1 MPLDPEQMMEW
12 LAEKDEEIER
22 LRTVV
27 GYFRPEVL
35 FMALNMEMELRNNDH
50 RPGWK
55 SDAAR
60 DLYNRLC
67 TESNELAKALDGDS
81 KGKVNADKVRKEA
94 ADVANFAMMVS
105 DVSGA
110 YPPQDDEHL
119 SAEDVIYV
127 MANVDPGD
135 DTSDSAETARDGAF
149 SATREREKDITG
161 ETVRENLQAARDR
174 RGVMR

>member
-35 FMALNMEMELRNNDH
+35 FMALNMEMELRNNDSK
-50 RPGWK
+50 PGWK

-67 TESNELAKALDGDS
+67 EESNELAKVLDGDA
-81 KGKVNADKVRKEA
+81 KGKVNKDRVRKEA
-94 ADVANFAMMVS
+94 SDIANFAMMIA

-110 YPPQDDEHL
+110 FPPDDDEHL
-119 SAEDVIYV
+119 SAEDVTYV
-127 MANVDPGD
+127 MAKVDPGNA
-135 DTSDSAETARDGAF
+135 SDSAEAARDGTFA
-149 SATREREKDITG
+149 STREREKDITG
-161 ETVRENLQAARDR
+161 ETVRTNLRGAARE